1 MKDAPHT
8 LTPHSA
14 VMVAISMI
22 AALGAFAWPLIVPP
36 SAGLQQQ
43 TLAPFMLA
51 AILPLILAVTVSEVV
66 NRTMDVKALAL
77 LGVLTAVGAVV
88 RALGA
93 GTAGIQG
100 VFFVLVIAARV
111 FGPGFGLVLGSTTL
125 ITSALLTA
133 GVGPWLPYQMLASGL
148 FAAGAGL
155 LPRVRGW
162 AEIAMLAGYG
172 FIGSFIFGWL
182 MDFAFWPLAAG
193 YSSELSFDPAA
204 SAWQNL
210 QTFFWFNLAT
220 SMSFNLGRAITTTV
234 LVIVVGRPLLLMLRR
249 AARKAWFV
257 DAPDSSPADTPR
269 GGFG

>member
-1 MKDAPHT
+1 MRHPAGPVSDDAPLT
-8 LTPHSA
+8 LTPNSA
-14 VMVAISMI
+14 EMGAVSKV
-22 AALGAFAWPLIVPP
+22 AALGAFAWPLVVPP
-36 SAGLQQQ
+36 GADVQQQ
-43 TLAPFMLA
+43 TLAPFVLA

-100 VFFVLVIAARV
+100 MFFVLVIAGRV

-125 ITSALLTA
+125 LTSALLTA
-133 GVGPWLPYQMLASGL
+133 GVGAWLPYQMLASGL
-148 FAAGAGL
+148 FAAGAGM
-155 LPRVRGW
+155 LPRLRGW
-162 AEIAMLAGYG
+162 AEIAMLAVFG
-172 FIGSFIFGWL
+172 FVGSFTFGWL

-193 YSSELSFDPAA
+193 QGGELSFDPDA
-204 SAWQNL
+204 SIRHNL
-210 QTFFWFNLAT
+210 HTFALFNLAT

-234 LVIVVGRPLLLMLRR
+234 LVVLVGRPLLVILRR

-257 DAPDSSPADTPR
+257 EPPAP
-269 GGFG
+269 